1 MKPKIIGH
9 RGFSALYPENTM
21 LSFKKAIEYGADGVE
36 LDVRCT
42 KDAKVIVVHDE
53 SIDRV
58 SDGKGF
64 VREMNYSDILEYD
77 FGMGEKIPLLETVI
91 DEIPSGKLINIEI
104 KEIEAVEPLCDL
116 IKTKSCR
123 IPDLMFSS
131 FLHDSLTAL
140 KKILPEVKRGI
151 LIGEEAKKVPDI
163 TSYIVEKANK
173 INPFS
178 FNLPISMFDFF
189 DYNEAK
195 KSLLKIPGY
204 GISIMWWTVK
214 RDTFEKKLFEDGIGQ
229 YFITNDVIGF
239 VEEFTDYGA

>member
-42 KDAKVIVVHDE
+42 KDAKVIVIHDE

-64 VREMNYSDILEYD
+64 VREMNYSEILEYD
-77 FGMGEKIPLLETVI
+77 FGMGQKIPLLETVL

-104 KEIEAVEPLCDL
+104 KEMEVLEVLYDL
-116 IKTKSCR
+116 IKIKSNR

-131 FLHDSLTAL
+131 FLHDSLTAM
-140 KKILPEVKRGI
+140 KKRLPDVKRGI
-151 LIGEEAKKVPDI
+151 LIGEEAKNVPDLI
-163 TSYIVEKANK
+163 SYAAEKAYK
-173 INPFS
+173 IHPFS

-189 DYNEAK
+189 EYNEAK
-195 KSLLKIPGY
+195 KSLLKITEN

-214 RDTFEKKLFEDGIGQ
+214 KDTYEKKLFDEGIGQ
-229 YFITNDVIGF
+229 YYITNDVNGF
-239 VEEFTDYGA
+239 VEEFRDYGD